1 MTVEGH
7 IDVRELAGRLAR
19 RRRGRTE
26 ATVQADVRMLL
37 LASGLNLTEGD
48 VLDVELEAQLGDR
61 RREGPQEAHPW
72 ASLRSAP
79 ILIRLEEALQTT
91 SGVRSPTSERA
102 GGNGDRLAAV
112 LRLGSSGSL
121 GRLFLLGY
129 DSLVDAS
136 G

>member
-7 IDVRELAGRLAR
+7 IDLRELAGRLAR

-48 VLDVELEAQLGDR
+48 VLDVELEAQLADR
-61 RREGPQEAHPW
+61 RREGPQEAHPR

-79 ILIRLEEALQTT
+79 ILIRLEEALQTDLWCGKRHT
-91 SGVRSPTSERA
+91 SARVGENGDAA
-102 GGNGDRLAAV
+102 GG
-112 LRLGSSGSL
+112 GSSPG
-121 GRLFLLGY
+121 
-129 DSLVDAS
+129 
-136 G
+136 